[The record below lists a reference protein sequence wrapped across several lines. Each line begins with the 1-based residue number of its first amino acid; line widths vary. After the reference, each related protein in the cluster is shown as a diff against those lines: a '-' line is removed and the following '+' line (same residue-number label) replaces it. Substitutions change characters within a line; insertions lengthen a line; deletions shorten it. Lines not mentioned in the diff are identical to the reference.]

1 MNFFLPVSRSSPQRR
16 GPLSAQLAWFIRLR
30 WVAGAAIVVA
40 ALADARWLHWFDR
53 DPEIAA
59 LGAGV
64 LVYNLALSMILS
76 RPLRGRG
83 SLVLFASAQLLLD
96 FVCLTLLTVWTGG
109 LMSPVATFFIFHM
122 VFASLLLPR
131 RMAYAGALAAIC
143 MLAGGLWLTD
153 QFPTTRPGQLLLA
166 GRALTLLLTVYL
178 ANHMTR
184 DLRRQQRR
192 LMRQNKH
199 IRRMSRQL
207 RRHQEA
213 LVQHEKMVA
222 LGQMAAGIA
231 HEIANPLASM
241 DSVLQLLQRKPERL
255 RPEAVQTLREQ
266 TERIGQIIA
275 QMKAFAHP
283 VDSQRKVLRLNDVV
297 DGAIALVRF
306 DRRLKNVQ
314 LVRHF
319 SPDTGSVAVVRQALE
334 QVLGNLVINALDAV
348 ADAPDPK
355 VIIRTERRDGF
366 CYIDVIDNGRG
377 IQPQHMR
384 RLFEPF
390 FTTKPVGQGTGL
402 GLSISYSLMERYGG
416 AITVR
421 SQPGKG
427 ATFTIKL
434 DADRPSPA
442 RVLVP
447 APS

>member
-1 MNFFLPVSRSSPQRR
+1 V
-16 GPLSAQLAWFIRLR
+16 QLAWFIRLR
-30 WVAGAAIVVA
+30 WVAGIAMLAV
-40 ALADARWLHWFDR
+40 ALADGCWLHWFDR
-53 DPEIAA
+53 GPQIGM

-64 LVYNLALSMILS
+64 LVCNFALSVILS
-76 RPLRGRG
+76 RLPRGRG
-83 SLVLFASAQLLLD
+83 VLVLFTWAQLLLD

-109 LMSPVATFFIFHM
+109 LLSPVATFVIFHM

-131 RMAYAGALAAIC
+131 RMAYAAALAAIV
-143 MLAGGLWLTD
+143 MLVCGLWITN
-153 QFPTTRPGQLLLA
+153 QFPTNRPGQLLLA
-166 GRALTLLLTVYL
+166 GRVLTLLLTVYL
-178 ANHMTR
+178 ANHMTS

-199 IRRMSRQL
+199 IRRISRQL
-207 RRHQEA
+207 QRHQEA

-255 RPEAVQTLREQ
+255 RPDVVQTLREQ

-283 VDSQRKVLRLNDVV
+283 LHSQRNILRLNDVV

-314 LVRHF
+314 LIRHF
-319 SPDTGSVAVVRQALE
+319 SPDAGSIALVQQALE
-334 QVLGNLVINALDAV
+334 QVLVNLIINALDAV
-348 ADAPDPK
+348 ADVPDPK
-355 VIIRTERRDGF
+355 VIVRTERRDGI
-366 CYIDVIDNGRG
+366 CYIEISDNGRG

-402 GLSISYSLMERYGG
+402 GLSISYSLMERCGG

-434 DADRPSPA
+434 EAEKPSPP

-447 APS
+447 AQS

>member
-1 MNFFLPVSRSSPQRR
+1 MNAPHSVARSSQGKH

-30 WVAGAAIVVA
+30 WVAGVAMLVV
-40 ALADARWLHWFDR
+40 ALADGRWLHWFDR
-53 DPEIAA
+53 GPESAV
-59 LGAGV
+59 LGAVV
-64 LVYNLALSMILS
+64 LVCNLALSMILS
-76 RPLRGRG
+76 QPLRGRG
-83 SLVLFASAQLLLD
+83 ALVLFAWAQLLLD
-96 FVCLTLLTVWTGG
+96 FVCLTLLTIWTGG
-109 LMSPVATFFIFHM
+109 LLSPVATFFIFHM

-131 RMAYAGALAAIC
+131 RMAYAAALAAIA
-143 MLAGGLWLTD
+143 MLACGLWISD
-153 QFPTTRPGQLLLA
+153 QFPTDRRGQLLLA

-178 ANHMTR
+178 ANHMTH

-192 LMRQNKH
+192 LIRQNKH
-199 IRRMSRQL
+199 IRRISRQL

-222 LGQMAAGIA
+222 LGRMAAGIA
-231 HEIANPLASM
+231 HEITNPLASM

-255 RPEAVQTLREQ
+255 RPDVVQTLREQ

-283 VDSQRKVLRLNDVV
+283 VDSQRKVLRLNEVV

-306 DRRLKNVQ
+306 DKRVKHVQ
-314 LVRHF
+314 LIRHF
-319 SPDTGSVAVVRQALE
+319 SPDAGSVAVVRQALE
-334 QVLGNLVINALDAV
+334 QVLVNLIINALDAV
-348 ADAPDPK
+348 ADVPEPK
-355 VIIRTERRDGF
+355 VIVRTDRRDGT
-366 CYIDVIDNGRG
+366 CYIEVCDNGRG

-416 AITVR
+416 AIAVR

-434 DADRPSPA
+434 EAEKPSPQH
-442 RVLVP
+442 VLVP
-447 APS
+447 AQS